1 MSPEQRA
8 ANAFRDRFGTDPAVV
23 VQAPGRV
30 NLIGEHTDYN
40 DGFVLPIAIDRR
52 TVIAARPRTDTTIV
66 VASETFPDACFDL
79 LTMTRE
85 SGWEEYVKGVA
96 WAMKADTLPG
106 WDGVIVSTVPIG
118 ASLSSSAALEIATAL
133 VFSTLAHRRWDPVEA
148 AQTAQRG
155 ESEWVGVTSGI
166 MDQLISACGRT
177 GQALLIDCRDL
188 TRTPIPLPDGTRV
201 AVLDTGTRRR
211 LTESN
216 YNTRRR
222 ECKEAASAF
231 SVASLRD
238 LTPAA
243 FADMPPGL
251 PATIG
256 RRAVHVVEEN
266 QRAIA
271 AAQAMRSGGAAELG
285 DLMYQSHV
293 SLRDN
298 YEVSSVALDAMVEAA
313 MASPGCLGARMTGA
327 GFGGC
332 AVALIKR
339 SYVGQFSRAVT
350 DRYQG
355 ATGHEPRVYLCDAA
369 GGASVVAV
377 APTGPA
383 VRADD

>member
-8 ANAFRDRFGTDPAVV
+8 VEAFRDRFGTDPALV

-66 VASETFPDACFDL
+66 VASENFPDARFDL
-79 LTMTRE
+79 PTMTRGG
-85 SGWEEYVKGVA
+85 GWEEYIKGVA
-96 WAMKADTLPG
+96 WAMNGDALPG
-106 WDGVIVSTVPIG
+106 WDGVIVSTIPIG

-133 VFSTLAHRRWDPVEA
+133 VFSTLAQRRWDPVAA
-148 AQTAQRG
+148 AQSARRG
-155 ESEWVGVTSGI
+155 ESDWVGVSSGI

-177 GQALLIDCRDL
+177 GHALLIDCRDL

-211 LTESN
+211 LTESS
-216 YNTRRR
+216 YNTRRH
-222 ECKEAASAF
+222 ECKEAAAAF
-231 SVASLRD
+231 GVASLRD
-238 LTPAA
+238 LTAA
-243 FADMPPGL
+243 AVADAPPGL
-251 PATIG
+251 SATIAK
-256 RRAVHVVEEN
+256 RAVHVVEEN
-266 QRAIA
+266 ERTIA
-271 AAQAMRSGGAAELG
+271 AARAMVSGGAAELG
-285 DLMYQSHV
+285 DLMYESHV

-298 YEVSSVALDAMVEAA
+298 YEVSSFALDAMVEAA

-332 AVALIKR
+332 AVALIDR
-339 SYVGQFSRAVT
+339 AYVGEFSSAVA
-350 DRYQG
+350 DRYQA
-355 ATGHEPRVYLCDAA
+355 ATRQESRVYLCDAA
-369 GGASVVAV
+369 GGASVVADT
-377 APTGPA
+377 PTDPG